1 MPLHIANTQFE
12 WELVQKKPPLLEES
26 FRKHPVFLQLQF
38 LPFLYAAP
46 DEGVAVTEKPTDS
59 FFLTLE
65 QLGIR
70 APRLHLLSQKSFP
83 YTSVDSW
90 GASLS
95 VQSWTESR
103 SLDYEMPPWECV
115 QKVNSKLFSFTR
127 GPKLPGAT
135 LLYKQEEAARW
146 LEEQKGLKVFKTCFG
161 VSGRGHHFVETLT
174 PETLLFL
181 QNEWKEGRAVI
192 AEPWVSRV
200 LDFSTQWKIAKDK
213 RIEYVGATLCEN
225 DERGTYR
232 NNSVGEEKEL
242 FRSHLAHLE
251 NHKTIA
257 SAVLQEMADL
267 GYFGHVGID
276 AMLYLDGPTL
286 KLHPIVE
293 INARKTM
300 GWVALRV
307 RERHFSKK
315 RLTLHYMPGRSQKN
329 LLPESLIDRTSFSRN
344 LQFTFNHFSS

>member
-12 WELVQKKPPLLEES
+12 WELVQKKTPVLEES
-26 FRKHPVFLQLQF
+26 FSIHRVFLQLQF

-46 DEGVAVTEKPTDS
+46 DDGVAVTQKPTDS
-59 FFLTLE
+59 FFRVLE
-65 QLGIR
+65 NLGIKI
-70 APRLHLLSQKSFP
+70 PRLHLLSEKNLP
-83 YTSVDSW
+83 YSSIDSW

-95 VQSWTESR
+95 VRKWAEER
-103 SLDYEMPPWECV
+103 SLSYEMPPWECM
-115 QKVNSKLFSFTR
+115 QTVNSKLFSFTK

-135 LLYKQEEAARW
+135 LLYKQEDAARW
-146 LEEQKGLKVFKTCFG
+146 LEEQKGLKVVKTCFG
-161 VSGRGHHFVETLT
+161 VSGRGHHFIELLK

-181 QNEWKEGRAVI
+181 QNEWKEGRPVI

-232 NNSVGEEKEL
+232 NNTVGDEEQL
-242 FRSHLAHLE
+242 FGAHLAHLE
-251 NHKTIA
+251 NHKKI
-257 SAVLQEMADL
+257 VLNVLEEMANL

-276 AMLYLDGPTL
+276 AMLYKESQTL

-300 GWVALRV
+300 GWVALLV
-307 RERHFSKK
+307 RERHFPDK
-315 RLTLHYMPGRSQKN
+315 RLTLHYMPGKSEKN
-329 LLPESLIDRTSFSRN
+329 LLPESLIDRTGFSRS